1 MEKQLER
8 ANRAFADSQQQRDQ
22 LKEVTERLELLELA
36 Q

>member
-8 ANRAFADSQQQRDQ
+8 ANRAFAEAQLQKDQ
-22 LKEVTERLELLELA
+22 LREVTERLELLELA